1 MQEINDLAERI
12 REAASEKKNLLG
24 AVSTNGTVT
33 RYYGTDDGVLRVEE
47 ERESAE
53 EKFHREGWLGER
65 VGSKYHKGLAM
76 LTAINAMAFA
86 GLSGSRHRTTEQT
99 AKGASAKAKAKRKAS
114 RAARKANKQRL
125 KGGK

>member
-12 REAASEKKNLLG
+12 REAASEKPTIIG
-24 AVSTNGTVT
+24 ARHSDGTAVQ
-33 RYYGTDDGVLRVEE
+33 YVGTPEE
-47 ERESAE
+47 IHKAFDEREA
-53 EKFHREGWLGER
+53 RIRAG
-65 VGSKYHKGLAM
+65 VPKGMALMA
-76 LTAINAMAFA
+76 AVNAFA
-86 GLSGSRHRTTEQT
+86 LGSLSSSRHRTTEYT